1 MQNIR
6 LEYLYRDYAN
16 YKNHG
21 YVIFSNH
28 HGISLAEIEH
38 HLRAK
43 MLDGVWFC
51 ATHYRLPDLHFPHWD
66 CETDH
71 PYHELAHVAHSAHP
85 PTCSRDISE
94 LLALR

>member
-28 HGISLAEIEH
+28 QGISLAEIEH

-43 MLDGVWFC
+43 MLDGV
-51 ATHYRLPDLHFPHWD
+51 
-66 CETDH
+66 
-71 PYHELAHVAHSAHP
+71 
-85 PTCSRDISE
+85 
-94 LLALR
+94 

>member
-28 HGISLAEIEH
+28 QGISLAEIEH

-51 ATHYRLPDLHFPHWD
+51 ATHYRHPDLHFQHSD

-71 PYHELAHVAHSAHP
+71 PYHELAHVAHSAP
-85 PTCSRDISE
+85 PTCRRDISE